1 MPDDNPDSSL
11 LAGETQRL
19 FKSGGRISVDRWLK
33 IVALACGYCFTGG
46 LGLLLAVPP
55 GYATAVWPPSGI
67 ALAGLLWWG
76 PRAWPGIW
84 VGSFLVNV
92 WVAYATTNANPS
104 FTSLSIAA
112 SIAVGS
118 TLQALLGAMLVQR
131 WVGAGRL
138 FASAPAI
145 LNFTGIVAFC
155 CLLAPTW
162 GVASLALTGVV
173 QPGEYLESWR
183 TWWLGDLM
191 GALVITPVL
200 LTWRQLFRLDLRP
213 WQLAEAIGSLLLV
226 AALTALAFV
235 GPSPQGGGAYP
246 LSFLPLPCLVWIAC
260 RYKPGGVALATFVV
274 SIIAV
279 IATCNGM
286 GPFARAA
293 TNESLLLLQAFTGL
307 TTIMT
312 LALAA
317 AVAGQKQSEM
327 SLRRLSSELEQLA
340 LTDELTGLR
349 NRRGFLLLAEQGW
362 RMARRTHAKCLL
374 VFFDLDGLKDVNDTQ
389 GHPAGDGLIV
399 DAAKVLT
406 SVFRESDIVG
416 RVGGDE
422 FAVLSLL
429 DKSDSAAAIDKRLQ
443 KQLDEFNEQA
453 GRSFH
458 LSMSFGIEEL
468 SGASDVSLEDLL
480 SRADRAMDG
489 QKRQNMRQR
498 KRRQA
503 T

>member
-1 MPDDNPDSSL
+1 MPDENSDASL

-19 FKSGGRISVDRWLK
+19 FRSGGRISVDRFFK
-33 IVALACGYCFTGG
+33 IVALACGYCLTGG
-46 LGLLLAVPP
+46 LGLLLAIPP

-76 PRAWPGIW
+76 PRVWPGIW

-92 WVAYATTNANPS
+92 WVAFATTNAKPS
-104 FTSLSIAA
+104 LLSLTLAA

-118 TLQALLGAMLVQR
+118 TLQALLGAYLVQR

-145 LNFTGIVAFC
+145 LSFTGIAMIC

-162 GVASLALTGVV
+162 GVSSLMLAGVV
-173 QPGEYLESWR
+173 HATEFLASWR

-191 GALVITPVL
+191 GVFVMTPLL
-200 LTWRQLFRLDLRP
+200 LTWRQLLRLDRRP
-213 WQLAEAIGSLLLV
+213 LQLAEAIGSLALL
-226 AALTALAFV
+226 AALTALVFV

-274 SIIAV
+274 SVIAIV
-279 IATCNGM
+279 ATCNGT
-286 GPFARAA
+286 GPFARVDA
-293 TNESLLLLQAFTGL
+293 NESLLLLQGFAGL

-317 AVAGQKQSEM
+317 AVTGQKQSET
-327 SLRRLSSELEQLA
+327 SLRRLSSELEQMA
-340 LTDELTGLR
+340 LSDELTGLR

-374 VFFDLDGLKDVNDTQ
+374 VFVDLDGLKHVNDTQ
-389 GHPAGDGLIV
+389 GHPAGDGLII

-406 SVFRESDIVG
+406 GAFRESDVIG

-429 DKSDSAAAIDKRLQ
+429 DKSDSAAAVSKRLK
-443 KQLDEFNEQA
+443 KQIDEFNQQA
-453 GRSFH
+453 GREFH
-458 LSMSFGIEEL
+458 LSMSFGVEEL
-468 SGASDVSLEDLL
+468 SGAADVSLEDLL
-480 SRADRAMDG
+480 SRADRAMYG
-489 QKRQNMRQR
+489 QKRQNMR
-498 KRRQA
+498 RRA
-503 T
+503 GRRSS

>member
-1 MPDDNPDSSL
+1 
-11 LAGETQRL
+11 AGETQRL
-19 FKSGGRISVDRWLK
+19 FRSGGRISVDRWLK
-33 IVALACGYCFTGG
+33 TIVLACGYCFTGG
-46 LGLLLAVPP
+46 LGLLLAIPP
-55 GYATAVWPPSGI
+55 GYATAVWPASGI

-76 PRAWPGIW
+76 PRVWPGIW

-92 WVAYATTNANPS
+92 WVAYATTNATPN
-104 FTSLSIAA
+104 FTSLTLAA
-112 SIAVGS
+112 SIAIGS
-118 TLQALLGAMLVQR
+118 TLQAMLGALLVQR

-145 LNFTGIVAFC
+145 LSFTGIAALC

-162 GVASLALTGVV
+162 GVTSLTLTGVV
-173 QPGEYLESWR
+173 RVDEFFESWR
-183 TWWLGDLM
+183 TWWLGDLI
-191 GALVITPVL
+191 GVLVITPVL
-200 LTWRQLFRLDLRP
+200 LTWRQVLQFDRRP
-213 WQLAEAIGSLLLV
+213 WQLAEAIGSLILL

-235 GPSPQGGGAYP
+235 GPSPQGGGVYP

-260 RYKPGGVALATFVV
+260 RYKPGGVALATCVF
-274 SIIAV
+274 SAMAV
-279 IATCNGM
+279 IATCNGA
-286 GPFARAA
+286 GPFAGVAA
-293 TNESLLLLQAFTGL
+293 RESLLLLQGFTGL

-317 AVAGQKQSEM
+317 AVNGQKQSET
-327 SLRRLSSELEQLA
+327 SLRKLSSELEQMA

-349 NRRGFLLLAEQGW
+349 NRRGFLLFAEQGW

-374 VFFDLDGLKDVNDTQ
+374 VFFDLDGLKHVNDTQ
-389 GHPAGDGLIV
+389 GHPAGDALII

-406 SVFRESDIVG
+406 RVFRESDVIG

-429 DKSDSAAAIDKRLQ
+429 DKSDSAAAISKRLR
-443 KQLDEFNEQA
+443 KKIDDFNEQA

-468 SGASDVSLEDLL
+468 SGAVDVSLEDLL
-480 SRADRAMDG
+480 SRADRAMYG
-489 QKRQNMRQR
+489 QKRQNMRHR
-498 KRRQA
+498 ETRHA